1 MSIITFWNDSRE
13 QTGQTLTTIAVAT
26 RMAIERNIKILLIS
40 TSVNDPTINKCYWS
54 QQNVKASGLF
64 NTRVNTTSVMSENGI
79 DGLFKLIASNKL
91 TPSIITDYTKVVFK
105 GRLEVITGLTGSK
118 DRSQEENLQE
128 LKRITESYV
137 ELIKIANQYYDMVI
151 VDLDKRLD
159 AKLKKDILELS
170 NVNVL
175 VLSQKM
181 ESLNRYNELKKQNDE
196 FTNFKC
202 IPVVGKYIKN
212 YKYNS
217 KNIAR
222 YLQEKKELD
231 VLPLNLLYME
241 ATEEAKVVDLFLR
254 LKNIKD
260 KTDENY
266 IFTQCVLDL
275 TNNILKRLQNM
286 QMRMR

>member
-40 TSVNDPTINKCYWS
+40 TSVNDSTMKRCYWG
-54 QQNVKASGLF
+54 QENTQASNLF
-64 NTRVNTTSVMSENGI
+64 NTKSSTVAVENGI
-79 DGLFKLIASNKL
+79 EGLFKLITSNKL
-91 TPSIITDYTKVVFK
+91 TPSIITDYTRVVFK
-105 GRLEVITGLTGSK
+105 GRLEVVTGFTTSRTK
-118 DRSQEENLQE
+118 TQDEIEEF
-128 LKRITESYV
+128 KRIENSYI
-137 ELIKIANQYYDMVI
+137 ELIRTANQYYDMVI

-159 AKLKKDILELS
+159 SKIKEDILNLS
-170 NVNVL
+170 NVNVF

-181 ESLNRYNELKKQNDE
+181 ESINRYNEIKHQGDE
-196 FTNFKC
+196 MARYKC
-202 IPVVGKYIKN
+202 IPVIGKYIKQ

-222 YLQEKKELD
+222 YLQEKQELD
-231 VLPLNLLYME
+231 LLPLNLLYME
-241 ATEEAKVVDLFLR
+241 AAEESKVVDLFLKLR
-254 LKNIKD
+254 NVKD

-266 IFTQCVLDL
+266 IFMQCTLDL
-275 TNNILKRLQNM
+275 TNNILKRLQDM

>member
-275 TNNILKRLQNM
+275 TNNILKRLQDM